1 MGLRFQRRVNLGP
14 LRLNFSRSGVG
25 LSAGV
30 PGFRVG
36 VRPNGRRYS
45 RVSLPG
51 TGVGYHTEYPTSP
64 RGPSASPPAQG
75 AGCAAVFAVTGAALS
90 AIAFI

>member
-1 MGLRFQRRVNLGP
+1 MGLRFQRRINIGP

-51 TGVGYHTEYPTSP
+51 TGLSYHTDYPASS
-64 RGPSASPPAQG
+64 RGSRSSQPAQG
-75 AGCAAVFAVTGAALS
+75 AGCVVILAVTGTTLAAL
-90 AIAFI
+90 AFV